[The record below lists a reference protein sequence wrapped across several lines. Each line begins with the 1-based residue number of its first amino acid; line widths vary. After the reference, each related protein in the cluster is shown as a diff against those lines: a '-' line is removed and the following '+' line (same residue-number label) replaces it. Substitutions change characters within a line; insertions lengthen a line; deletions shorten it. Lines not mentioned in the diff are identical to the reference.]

1 MRHIASLELPYAPTL
16 KEITAHG
23 PGEWQSSL
31 DGIVMPGD
39 VSLATGG
46 TAGQLQACRLTG
58 GGVLATV
65 RLSRQ
70 EVRHDSAHLRELVGD
85 DVVVLI
91 ALDGNGSV
99 TQDGRRMAFGK
110 GDITFRRAR
119 VPSSAIIEEPA
130 TLMMVRLPIAR
141 LFGHAVAHYARFE
154 PRRAQA
160 DSGIVKTVHRFIE
173 AALPGFAQMSM
184 DTVAMAEQSLVALLC
199 TAYLEAASSGQTGAP
214 DASSASSAS
223 ATSCNPLRWSQ
234 LTAYIAANIH
244 DHELDVDACACALG
258 VSKRYIHKMFEAR
271 ALQYGHFILQHRLA
285 RARDD
290 LDNPLWA
297 TLTLAEIA
305 YQNGFND
312 SAHFS
317 RSFRASYGTS
327 PSEFRKTTLSGRA
340 STPPTR
346 ANPRLA

>member
-1 MRHIASLELPYAPTL
+1 MRHIASLDLPYAPTL

-46 TAGQLQACRLTG
+46 AAGQLQACRLTG

-65 RLSRQ
+65 RLSHQ

-91 ALDGNGSV
+91 ALEGCGSV

-141 LFGHAVAHYARFE
+141 LFGHAVAHYVRFE

-199 TAYLEAASSGQTGAP
+199 TAYLEAAGSTQTGAP
-214 DASSASSAS
+214 DAPSAL
-223 ATSCNPLRWSQ
+223 ATSRNPLRWSQ
-234 LTAYIAANIH
+234 LNAYIAANIH
-244 DHELDVDACACALG
+244 DPELDVDACACALG

-271 ALQYGHFILQHRLA
+271 AMQYGHFILQHRLA

-290 LDNPLWA
+290 LENPLWA
-297 TLTLAEIA
+297 TLTIAEIA

-327 PSEFRKTTLSGRA
+327 PSEFRKSTLSGRA
-340 STPPTR
+340 CTPSTR
-346 ANPRLA
+346 ADAHLA

>member
-1 MRHIASLELPYAPTL
+1 MRRIASLDLPYAPTL
-16 KEITAHG
+16 KEITARG
-23 PGEWQSSL
+23 PGEWQNSL

-46 TAGQLQACRLTG
+46 AAGQLQACRLTG

-65 RLSRQ
+65 RLSHQ

-91 ALDGNGSV
+91 ALDGCGSV
-99 TQDGRRMAFGK
+99 TQDGRCMAFGK

-119 VPSSAIIEEPA
+119 VPSSAIIDEPA

-154 PRRAQA
+154 PRRAPA

-173 AALPGFAQMSM
+173 AALPGFARMNM

-199 TAYLEAASSGQTGAP
+199 TAYLEAAGSAQTGAP
-214 DASSASSAS
+214 DASSAA
-223 ATSCNPLRWSQ
+223 ATACNPLRWSQ
-234 LTAYIAANIH
+234 LNAYIAANIH
-244 DHELDVDACACALG
+244 DPELDVDACACALG

-290 LDNPLWA
+290 LENPLWA
-297 TLTLAEIA
+297 TLTIAEIA

-317 RSFRASYGTS
+317 RSFRASYGMS
-327 PSEFRKTTLSGRA
+327 PSEFRKSTLSGRVCTP
-340 STPPTR
+340 STRMNAHP
-346 ANPRLA
+346 A